1 MNRSDQNGA
10 SIEATL
16 DDLYANELNV
26 SLSWDHEHGFHATL
40 GNPPLAK
47 KSFPTSGQAVR
58 WLKEQALRHFPR
70 AKFRTEGPD
79 TAGREAIL
87 DHLRASHIA
96 GSISWT
102 WDGGFHAELGAPN
115 RAEKWAAASAP
126 EALAWLREQAIQHY
140 PDSEFA
146 KRSVGFG
153 SLS

>member
-1 MNRSDQNGA
+1 MNRSDPNGA

-26 SLSWDHEHGFHATL
+26 ALAWDQEHGFHATL

-47 KSFPTSGQAVR
+47 KSFPTSGKAIR

-87 DHLRASHIA
+87 DPLPARPNPRPL
-96 GSISWT
+96 SW
-102 WDGGFHAELGAPN
+102 ARN
-115 RAEKWAAASAP
+115 
-126 EALAWLREQAIQHY
+126 
-140 PDSEFA
+140 
-146 KRSVGFG
+146 
-153 SLS
+153 

>member
-10 SIEATL
+10 SVEATL

-26 SLSWDHEHGFHATL
+26 ALSWDHEHGFHATL

-79 TAGREAIL
+79 TAGREAVL

-102 WDGGFHAELGAPN
+102 WDGGFHAELGAPK
-115 RAEKWAAASAP
+115 RAEKWAAASTA
-126 EALAWLREQAIQHY
+126 EVLAWLREQAIQHY

-146 KRSVGFG
+146 NRSVGFG
-153 SLS
+153 SPS